1 MKNTAASLFIFALA
15 LTACTPASPPAT
27 SNPGSPANPAQPSA
41 EPADPGLKVAF
52 ADVEGIVQ
60 QRCISCHSANPF
72 PQGGISFENP
82 ADIQARASR
91 IRLRVVQQRNMPPGN
106 NTGMTDDERELI
118 GRWIEQ
124 GASRD

>member
-1 MKNTAASLFIFALA
+1 MKKTAASLFIFALA

-27 SNPGSPANPAQPSA
+27 SNPGSPATPSA
-41 EPADPGLKVAF
+41 APADPGLRVAF

-82 ADIQARASR
+82 ADIKARASR

-106 NTGMTDDERELI
+106 STGVTDAERELL
-118 GRWIEQ
+118 GRWVEQ
-124 GASRD
+124 GASLD

>member
-1 MKNTAASLFIFALA
+1 MNKTAASLFVIALA
-15 LTACTPASPPAT
+15 LTACNPAALPAT
-27 SNPGSPANPAQPSA
+27 SNPGNPATPAQPSS

-72 PQGGISFENP
+72 PQGGISFDNP

-106 NTGMTDDERELI
+106 STGMTDAERELL